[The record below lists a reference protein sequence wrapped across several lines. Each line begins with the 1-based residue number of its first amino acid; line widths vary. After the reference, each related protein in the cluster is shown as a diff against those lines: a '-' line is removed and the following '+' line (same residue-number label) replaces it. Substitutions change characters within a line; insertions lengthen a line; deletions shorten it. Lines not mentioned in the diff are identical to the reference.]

1 MTTQTP
7 TPAALRNIPFIKGA
21 PIIGNLL
28 VFGRDSIGTIDRV
41 WKEHGDIFRI
51 QLAGNRSFTI
61 VSSPDLAHEA
71 LVDRK
76 AILRRPADV
85 EGGTLL
91 TPLLGLS
98 VLTTDGETWF
108 TRRRMMQPIFHRQR
122 IQAMGDTMAAGG
134 ARMLARWEKLPD
146 RAEIML
152 NEEMKLVTL
161 DIINGTMFSSDILP
175 EVDRIGHSVDVGLHY
190 TQSIVRNPIR
200 LPATWPS
207 AGPAPRRRV
216 ICSTCCSRPATR
228 IRARG

>member
-7 TPAALRNIPFIKGA
+7 TPAAPREIPFIKGA
-21 PIIGNLL
+21 PLIGNLIT
-28 VFGRDSIGTIDRV
+28 FGRDSIGTIDRV

-76 AILRRPADV
+76 ATLRRPADV

-91 TPLLGLS
+91 TPMLGLS

-122 IQAMGDTMAAGG
+122 
-134 ARMLARWEKLPD
+134 
-146 RAEIML
+146 RATPTPPFF
-152 NEEMKLVTL
+152 V
-161 DIINGTMFSSDILP
+161 
-175 EVDRIGHSVDVGLHY
+175 
-190 TQSIVRNPIR
+190 
-200 LPATWPS
+200 
-207 AGPAPRRRV
+207 
-216 ICSTCCSRPATR
+216 
-228 IRARG
+228 